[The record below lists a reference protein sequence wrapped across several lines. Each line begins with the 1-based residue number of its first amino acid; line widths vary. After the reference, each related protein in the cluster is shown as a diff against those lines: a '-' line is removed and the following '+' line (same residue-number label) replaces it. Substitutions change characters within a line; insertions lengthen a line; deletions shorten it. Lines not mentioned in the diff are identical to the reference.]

1 MAALNR
7 FADILGALRIVSL
20 CTATMSRSGPT
31 FAAKIASVRTRPA
44 RGQYLVFSGDAEL
57 SSFRKHSPDLGHK
70 RTFRHFRSTPLL
82 AQNPALVGALLISA
96 KS

>member
-1 MAALNR
+1 MMPSMAALNR

-57 SSFRKHSPDLGHK
+57 SVSESTVQIWVISGHFAISD
-70 RTFRHFRSTPLL
+70 RLRS
-82 AQNPALVGALLISA
+82 
-96 KS
+96 